1 MANQSDYRMVIDE
14 RLESYK
20 TFFDHD
26 WARRIMDL
34 AAGTKLD
41 DCVFSLCVNWK
52 AAANTHIVP
61 WFTVTSMGH
70 FAEGM
75 TKAHEPLTMKVIKA
89 MAARLLTEMGDS
101 LRNMQR
107 KKLSDAIAK
116 IGKEVSEGLERQ
128 EDQEELKP
136 EFYWQ
141 MYLGSPHPH
150 QYRLIIW
157 GSQRI
162 CYGAVYHAY
171 EDFIR
176 GCARI
181 VSCQKNQ
188 TGHTG
193 HKKLMDVVG
202 RHFGQQV
209 AQDCLDAPEV
219 RAARL
224 VRNALAHNGGKES
237 DELRKVQHGI
247 RVEGGVLQ
255 IMAPDTRR
263 LFDVL
268 KERAYNLVEKAL
280 TLPNMR

>member
-1 MANQSDYRMVIDE
+1 MFIDE
-14 RLESYK
+14 CLESYK

-26 WARRIMDL
+26 WARRIMDVT
-34 AAGTKLD
+34 AGTKLD

-61 WFTVTSMGH
+61 WFVVTSMAH
-70 FAEGM
+70 FAAGM
-75 TKAHEPLTMKVIKA
+75 TKSHEPLTVKIIKA
-89 MAARLLTEMGDS
+89 TAARLLAEMGDS

-107 KKLSDAIAK
+107 KKLSNAIDR
-116 IGKEVSEGLERQ
+116 IGKEVCEGLERQ

-141 MYLGSPHPH
+141 MYLGSQYPHEF
-150 QYRLIIW
+150 RLIVW

-176 GCARI
+176 GCVRI
-181 VSCQKNQ
+181 ASCPK
-188 TGHTG
+188 THAGYSGHR
-193 HKKLMDVVG
+193 KLMDEVEK
-202 RHFGQQV
+202 HFGQQV
-209 AQDCLDAPEV
+209 AQDCLNAPEV

-224 VRNALAHNGGKES
+224 VRNALAHNGGKET
-237 DELRKVQHGI
+237 DELKKIQHGI

-268 KERAYNLVEKAL
+268 KDRAYKLVEKAL
-280 TLPNMR
+280 ALPNMR

>member
-14 RLESYK
+14 RLESYT

-34 AAGTKLD
+34 AAGTRLD

-52 AAANTHIVP
+52 AAANVHIVP

-75 TKAHEPLTMKVIKA
+75 TKAHEPLTVKIIKA

-107 KKLSDAIAK
+107 KKLADAIAT

-128 EDQEELKP
+128 GDQEELKP

-141 MYLGSPHPH
+141 MYLGSQYPHEF
-150 QYRLIIW
+150 RLIVW

-162 CYGAVYHAY
+162 CYGRCTTPTRISY
-171 EDFIR
+171 EGAPASRRAKITRQGTAGTR
-176 GCARI
+176 GYWM
-181 VSCQKNQ
+181 SW
-188 TGHTG
+188 
-193 HKKLMDVVG
+193 
-202 RHFGQQV
+202 
-209 AQDCLDAPEV
+209 
-219 RAARL
+219 
-224 VRNALAHNGGKES
+224 ES
-237 DELRKVQHGI
+237 TSGNRW
-247 RVEGGVLQ
+247 RRT
-255 IMAPDTRR
+255 AWTRR
-263 LFDVL
+263 
-268 KERAYNLVEKAL
+268 R
-280 TLPNMR
+280 